1 MNEIAQDGK
10 PIDFV
15 TITEC
20 LGQHKEIEAVGGVA
34 YVTSLTDGLPRV
46 KNIKQYVDIVISLYQ
61 RRKFIQLT
69 ASALEE
75 AYDNSGSIGDLI
87 AKTEKSFLSIG
98 IKGKSEPKHISEVI
112 PRADAQVKAEEKS
125 RMERGLVG
133 RRTGLK
139 KLDEFTTGYR
149 NREVTVIAGETS
161 DGKTCL
167 MKQGIIA
174 SVFDGTKILVFSRE
188 VSDVSLTLDFKAYAS
203 GVRGKRIREGSM
215 DLIDRQ
221 RFHDCNE
228 QVKQWPVWIDDSRD
242 LHIDDLVSKSR
253 RWIREQR
260 KSVEDELMVCMD
272 YAQLMRGNGRNR
284 TEEMEDICAGLWG
297 LADAEHIP
305 VIVLSQLNYP
315 EDRKDKKPRPSLR
328 RLKGASRIEQDAH
341 TLIFVYQPLN
351 DNGERWPEKSEII
364 VAKQRHG
371 PTGTLY
377 VAFDTETLMF
387 TERY

>member
-1 MNEIAQDGK
+1 
-10 PIDFV
+10 
-15 TITEC
+15 
-20 LGQHKEIEAVGGVA
+20 
-34 YVTSLTDGLPRV
+34 
-46 KNIKQYVDIVISLYQ
+46 
-61 RRKFIQLT
+61 
-69 ASALEE
+69 
-75 AYDNSGSIGDLI
+75 
-87 AKTEKSFLSIG
+87 
-98 IKGKSEPKHISEVI
+98 
-112 PRADAQVKAEEKS
+112 
-125 RMERGLVG
+125 
-133 RRTGLK
+133 
-139 KLDEFTTGYR
+139 
-149 NREVTVIAGETS
+149 
-161 DGKTCL
+161 
-167 MKQGIIA
+167 
-174 SVFDGTKILVFSRE
+174 
-188 VSDVSLTLDFKAYAS
+188 
-203 GVRGKRIREGSM
+203 
-215 DLIDRQ
+215 
-221 RFHDCNE
+221 
-228 QVKQWPVWIDDSRD
+228 
-242 LHIDDLVSKSR
+242 
-253 RWIREQR
+253 
-260 KSVEDELMVCMD
+260 MD